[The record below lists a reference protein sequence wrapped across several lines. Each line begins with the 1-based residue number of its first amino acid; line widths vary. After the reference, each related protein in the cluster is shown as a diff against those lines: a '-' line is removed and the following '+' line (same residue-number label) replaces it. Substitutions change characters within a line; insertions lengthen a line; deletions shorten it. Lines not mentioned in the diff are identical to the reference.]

1 MILARLAVSG
11 SGTESIAPRAG
22 AFENNGTIPSVPG
35 GILAIIQYWEGSLGR
50 VCSMRVRRWAAVRLS
65 HGDQGEFGSLAAED
79 AIPSAIRRRMGR
91 LERLAVRCTMGV
103 LGDDTTD
110 EIVFCSRYGNVET
123 LSALLRGIAEN
134 QITSP
139 MAFSGSVHNAAPGLV
154 GQIRKERLS
163 HTAIAAGP
171 HTLTAGLVECYARL
185 ASDGCRNVVL
195 ALADLPLPDHFRA
208 FEEELVPGL
217 ALAMQLELAP
227 GEPKELAVEV
237 HPGRTGALALLDSL
251 QAGLLN
257 LTLEGAP
264 WPGLMH

>member
-1 MILARLAVSG
+1 MK
-11 SGTESIAPRAG
+11 
-22 AFENNGTIPSVPG
+22 
-35 GILAIIQYWEGSLGR
+35 
-50 VCSMRVRRWAAVRLS
+50 VRRWAAVRLS
-65 HGDQGEFGSLAAED
+65 QGEQGEFGSVAAED
-79 AIPSAIRRRMGR
+79 AIPSGIRRRMGR

-103 LGDDTTD
+103 LGDGTTD

-185 ASDGCRNVVL
+185 TSDGCSNVVL
-195 ALADLPLPDHFRA
+195 AMADLPLPDHFRA
-208 FEEELVPGL
+208 FEDEVLPGL
-217 ALAMQLELAP
+217 ALALQLELAP
-227 GEPKELAVEV
+227 GGSTEPVVEI
-237 HPGRTGALALLDSL
+237 HSGRAGALALLDSL
-251 QAGLLN
+251 QAGLFN